1 MIPSCVYAMSLS
13 PRAGTPC
20 HRPPSHRRARM
31 TTWGITREYRRS
43 ESRVS
48 PSSIRENR
56 LENRSARLGGEP
68 RAQRDQ
74 APLELFGGGGTA
86 RDRLVESG
94 AEEVA
99 EQLVLLGAGL
109 GEVGAPAVT
118 DAAHQ
123 LLHVAAGEDLAA
135 EQAFVEHDG
144 EAPEV
149 ERGVGRL
156 AVERL
161 GREIGEGADELLRH
175 RHRGGKVPHRGG

>member
-1 MIPSCVYAMSLS
+1 
-13 PRAGTPC
+13 
-20 HRPPSHRRARM
+20 RPPLHRRARM
-31 TTWGITREYRRS
+31 TTIRGSPESIDDRETRI
-43 ESRVS
+43 S
-48 PSSIRENR
+48 PPASLREDR
-56 LENRSARLGGEP
+56 PGKRPGCLGGEP
-68 RAQRDQ
+68 RTQGGQ
-74 APLELFGGGGTA
+74 ASLELAGGGGAA

-109 GEVGAPAVT
+109 GEVGDPAVA
-118 DAAHQ
+118 DAAHE

-135 EQAFVEHDG
+135 EQALVEHDG

-161 GREIGEGADELLRH
+161 G
-175 RHRGGKVPHRGG
+175 

>member
-56 LENRSARLGGEP
+56 LENRSERLGG
-68 RAQRDQ
+68 A
-74 APLELFGGGGTA
+74 A

-109 GEVGAPAVT
+109 GEVGDPAVT